1 MVIPNMPD
9 IPARKERTMATIRNS
24 ISGLYLIS
32 FAVCAI
38 ALKPARAEWGIGP
51 LGGANVS
58 NAAVD
63 GHSTK
68 SVTGWAVGARLEMG
82 MAPILSLMFDPML
95 VRTGARFD
103 ATDGSGDGMGRF
115 TSMEIP
121 MLLNAKV
128 RLLNLGVYG
137 FLGPDLVINT
147 DAGSNHSEQND
158 VENSDVN
165 PVAFAGQIGA
175 GVSMGVALFIDVTA
189 DARYSHGFTDLVGGA
204 KGDVDNWRTRD
215 VRLNLGVLLHAPK
228 LKGLVS
234 TGKAAPGNAYR
245 SR

>member
-1 MVIPNMPD
+1 METI
-9 IPARKERTMATIRNS
+9 ATIRKAE
-24 ISGLYLIS
+24 SGLNPVLMLV
-32 FAVCAI
+32 FAL
-38 ALKPARAEWGIGP
+38 ALSLRPAMAEWGIGP

-95 VRTGARFD
+95 VQTGARFD

-128 RLLNLGVYG
+128 RLFNIGVYG
-137 FLGPDLVINT
+137 FVGPDLVFNT

-158 VENSDVN
+158 LESSAVN
-165 PVAFAGQIGA
+165 PVAFAGQVGA
-175 GVSMGVALFIDVTA
+175 GVSMGVAPSIDITA
-189 DARYSHGFTDLVGGA
+189 DARYSHGFTDLVDGA

-215 VRLNLGVLLHAPK
+215 VRLNLGVLLHTAK

-234 TGKAAPGNAYR
+234 TERPASGSAYR
-245 SR
+245 SF

>member
-1 MVIPNMPD
+1 
-9 IPARKERTMATIRNS
+9 MATIKKA
-24 ISGLYLIS
+24 ISGLYLIPML
-32 FAVCAI
+32 AGILAPG
-38 ALKPARAEWGIGP
+38 PARAEWGIGP

-63 GHSTK
+63 GHSTR

-103 ATDGSGDGMGRF
+103 ATDGSGEGMGRF

-128 RLLNLGVYG
+128 RLLNIGVYG
-137 FLGPDLVINT
+137 FLGPDLVFNT
-147 DAGSNHSEQND
+147 DAGSNHSEAND
-158 VENSDVN
+158 LEGSAVN

-175 GVSMGVALFIDVTA
+175 GVSMGVAPSIDVTA
-189 DARYSHGFTDLVGGA
+189 DARYSHGFTDLVDGA

-215 VRLNLGVLLHAPK
+215 VRLNLGVLLHTAK

-245 SR
+245 SLW

>member
-1 MVIPNMPD
+1 
-9 IPARKERTMATIRNS
+9 MATIQIQRSGFHPLSMLS
-24 ISGLYLIS
+24 ILSLLICGP
-32 FAVCAI
+32 AV
-38 ALKPARAEWGIGP
+38 KPAMAEWGIGP

-82 MAPILSLMFDPML
+82 MAPILSLMLDPML
-95 VRTGARFD
+95 VQTGARFD
-103 ATDGSGDGMGRF
+103 VTDGSGDGMGRF

-121 MLLNAKV
+121 MLLSAKV

-137 FLGPDLVINT
+137 FLGPDLVFNT
-147 DAGSNHSEQND
+147 DAGSNHSEEND
-158 VENSDVN
+158 LESSAMN
-165 PVAFAGQIGA
+165 PVAFSGQIGA
-175 GVSMGVALFIDVTA
+175 GVSMGVAPSIDITA
-189 DARYSHGFTDLVGGA
+189 DARYSHGFTDLVDGA

-215 VRLNLGVLLHAPK
+215 VRLNLGVLLHTAK
-228 LKGLVS
+228 LRGLVS
-234 TGKAAPGNAYR
+234 TERAAPGNAYR